1 VKRLLNESM
10 PAGTAWAFTIGTALA
25 FALVVELF
33 SGVALSLYYAPTPDH
48 AWDSIHFIET
58 QVHLGAFILGL
69 HYWTTRVI
77 IVLLG
82 AHLVRIVLMGS
93 YRPPRHLNWV
103 VGVLLFLVVLG
114 FAITGLLLRWD
125 QGAYW
130 ATVVRI
136 GIAKL
141 SPFVGEQ
148 VAAIARGG
156 PDIGAL
162 TLTRWYTAHTMIL
175 PVALLAL
182 MLVHLTLRSRDGLSG
197 PVREQ
202 EGVRQPYFPNQAAR
216 DLLVIVGTALV
227 IAFFASRGMAPL
239 EAPADPTATDYI
251 PRPEWYF
258 AGLFQFVKYFPGKLE
273 ALGAIIIPSIA
284 VGLLLF
290 LPWIDRGSE
299 RHWRARREIML
310 AFGLFAA
317 AIVTLTTMGARDT
330 VARSGQEWN
339 VREIAGAALIQTN
352 RCASCHKEDGVAT
365 PILSA
370 HLSRPIDWLQAHVAD
385 PQMIAPG
392 LRTPPDSDD
401 RENAAILAALSK
413 LHASQPP
420 ATSPAD
426 TRVALLLNK
435 SCVSCHVIDS
445 VGGREGPDLSHVG
458 RKLTEAQITAQI
470 TDPKAVKPDA
480 EMPTFGGKLSPEE
493 IALLA
498 HWLSVRK

>member
-1 VKRLLNESM
+1 MKRILNESM

-141 SPFVGEQ
+141 SPFVGDQ

-162 TLTRWYTAHTMIL
+162 TLTRWYTAHAMIL

-197 PVREQ
+197 PVRAQ
-202 EGVRQPYFPNQAAR
+202 EGVREPYFPNQAAR
-216 DLLVIVGTALV
+216 DVLVIGGTAVV
-227 IAFFASRGMAPL
+227 IVFLASSGMAPL
-239 EAPADPTATDYI
+239 EAPADPTDAT
-251 PRPEWYF
+251 
-258 AGLFQFVKYFPGKLE
+258 A
-273 ALGAIIIPSIA
+273 
-284 VGLLLF
+284 
-290 LPWIDRGSE
+290 
-299 RHWRARREIML
+299 RA
-310 AFGLFAA
+310 A
-317 AIVTLTTMGARDT
+317 T
-330 VARSGQEWN
+330 ARS
-339 VREIAGAALIQTN
+339 
-352 RCASCHKEDGVAT
+352 
-365 PILSA
+365 
-370 HLSRPIDWLQAHVAD
+370 RP
-385 PQMIAPG
+385 
-392 LRTPPDSDD
+392 
-401 RENAAILAALSK
+401 
-413 LHASQPP
+413 
-420 ATSPAD
+420 SP
-426 TRVALLLNK
+426 RL
-435 SCVSCHVIDS
+435 
-445 VGGREGPDLSHVG
+445 P
-458 RKLTEAQITAQI
+458 
-470 TDPKAVKPDA
+470 
-480 EMPTFGGKLSPEE
+480 
-493 IALLA
+493 
-498 HWLSVRK
+498 